1 MEQNLTAIVI
11 GATGLV
17 GRHLI
22 QELVNDQRF
31 DKIKVFSRRSPEI
44 ESPQIEEHLIDF
56 DRLEDYKSHIQ
67 GDVLFSCMGT
77 TIKTAGS
84 KEVQY
89 KVDYTYQFRMA
100 QFASENGVPDYV
112 LVSSTGANPDSGVF
126 YSRMKG
132 ELERDVKELGFQ
144 RCILIRP
151 SVLMGERPEFR
162 LGEVIGGKVI
172 NTLAAVL
179 PFLKKY
185 KGILGQDVAKSMLE
199 IYHVEQDHGTQIFAL
214 DQLRKYLKN

>member
-31 DKIKVFSRRSPEI
+31 NKIKVFSRRSPEI
-44 ESPQIEEHLIDF
+44 ESSKIEEHLIDF
-56 DRLEDYKSHIQ
+56 DRLEDYKSHIE

-89 KVDYTYQFRMA
+89 KVDYTYQFHMA
-100 QFASENGVPDYV
+100 QFARENVVPDYV
-112 LVSSTGANPDSGVF
+112 LVSSTGANPDSSVF

-172 NTLAAVL
+172 NALAVVL

-199 IYHVEQDHGTQIFAL
+199 IYHVEQDQGTQIFAL
-214 DQLRKYLKN
+214 DQLRKYL